1 MQPFV
6 VNRHGRLVFPSNFI
20 PELDFSVIDTEQ
32 QLVDVIRRDFEK
44 KAPTGTDILERI
56 QAGSYPNR
64 YALMNDMALNLFWVN
79 RFAETMYD
87 KRPTRWR
94 DVPRQRED
102 VFLPVM
108 TPWEDGERKVASV
121 EKAYWS
127 LPAARDQAVEDRIF
141 RVLFD
146 VFGHRRHHAT
156 RASRDWA
163 DSRRSAGKPR
173 QSHVSP
179 VGVRPGLPAVQPGR
193 HCRLYRGCA

>member
-32 QLVDVIRRDFEK
+32 QLADVIRRDFEK
-44 KAPTGTDILERI
+44 KAPTGTDILARI
-56 QAGSYPNR
+56 EAGSYPHR

-79 RFAETMYD
+79 RFAATMYD

-94 DVPRQRED
+94 DVPRQRDD

-121 EKAYWS
+121 ENAYRS
-127 LPAARDQAVEDRIF
+127 LPAAWDQAAEDRIF
-141 RVLFD
+141 NV
-146 VFGHRRHHAT
+146 
-156 RASRDWA
+156 
-163 DSRRSAGKPR
+163 
-173 QSHVSP
+173 P
-179 VGVRPGLPAVQPGR
+179 VRCVP
-193 HCRLYRGCA
+193 

>member
-87 KRPTRWR
+87 KRPTR
-94 DVPRQRED
+94 
-102 VFLPVM
+102 
-108 TPWEDGERKVASV
+108 
-121 EKAYWS
+121 
-127 LPAARDQAVEDRIF
+127 
-141 RVLFD
+141 
-146 VFGHRRHHAT
+146 FG
-156 RASRDWA
+156 
-163 DSRRSAGKPR
+163 
-173 QSHVSP
+173 
-179 VGVRPGLPAVQPGR
+179 
-193 HCRLYRGCA
+193 

>member
-127 LPAARDQAVEDRIF
+127 LPAAWDQAVEDRIF

-146 VFGHRRHHAT
+146 VFGHRRHHDVPKLGPGPALGRECRQDPR
-156 RASRDWA
+156 RAL
-163 DSRRSAGKPR
+163 
-173 QSHVSP
+173 V
-179 VGVRPGLPAVQPGR
+179 VRTSGDR
-193 HCRLYRGCA
+193 